1 MITGI
6 VHVLYHTDNMESQSS
21 DFGNKRFCGKPGIK
35 KSIISHNAV
44 VKSSVDDLLAS
55 ISILSTGFKQFLS
68 LVDDTMAKSTGYV
81 ELPSDQAIDIYVK
94 PFRKVCVQ

>member
-44 VKSSVDDLLAS
+44 VKSSVYEFNNKF
-55 ISILSTGFKQFLS
+55 GFWSSAFNHS
-68 LVDDTMAKSTGYV
+68 F
-81 ELPSDQAIDIYVK
+81 ID
-94 PFRKVCVQ
+94 